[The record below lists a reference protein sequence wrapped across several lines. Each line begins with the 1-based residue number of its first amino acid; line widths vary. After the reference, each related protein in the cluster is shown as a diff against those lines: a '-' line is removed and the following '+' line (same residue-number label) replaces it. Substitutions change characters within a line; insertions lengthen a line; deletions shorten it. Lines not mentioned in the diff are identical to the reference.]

1 MLGSLHHYAILDD
14 NLLCPTHMYLE
25 VARSIGH
32 QWLEQNG
39 QYPPIKGQEG
49 KNTLPVTN
57 IK

>member
-1 MLGSLHHYAILDD
+1 
-14 NLLCPTHMYLE
+14 MYLE